1 MDDKD
6 LARIDHVLPKMDRKF
21 EVLVKSNEQTN
32 PQYGHN
38 PNERPITE
46 LLKCCFVNLDKPAGP
61 TSHQAA
67 DYVKK
72 ILKAEKAGHSGT
84 LDPKVTGVLAV
95 GVGRAAKLSQ
105 LLLPAG
111 KEYVGIMHLHED
123 VSEELLNETLKEF
136 IGEIEQ
142 MPPIKSAVRR
152 QLRKRSVYYF
162 QIIEIKDR
170 DILFRT
176 GVEAGTYIRKLCHDI
191 GLKLGG
197 GAHMGEL
204 RRTKAGPFDESNS
217 VILHDLRDAY
227 TIYIESNDDKPLRK
241 FILPSETA
249 ISHIPKVYVSDEAV
263 WSICHGSPLYV
274 PGVVKIDSDVEF
286 QKPVIMMTLKEE
298 LIGFGIAR
306 MNGPDVIKKN
316 KGVVCQT
323 DSVIMDSEYY
333 PKLV

>member
-1 MDDKD
+1 MNIDKTEKEQ
-6 LARIDHVLPKMDRKF
+6 LILPKMDRKY
-21 EVLVKSNEQTN
+21 EVLVKTEEETN
-32 PQYGHN
+32 PSYGHN

-123 VSEELLNETLKEF
+123 VSEDLLKETINQF

-142 MPPIKSAVRR
+142 LPPIKSAVKR

-162 QIIEIKDR
+162 QVIVFLIYLLNQ
-170 DILFRT
+170 LFRM
-176 GVEAGTYIRKLCHDI
+176 LFC
-191 GLKLGG
+191 
-197 GAHMGEL
+197 MGECIAL
-204 RRTKAGPFDESNS
+204 C
-217 VILHDLRDAY
+217 LHLDY
-227 TIYIESNDDKPLRK
+227 SGIE
-241 FILPSETA
+241 
-249 ISHIPKVYVSDEAV
+249 
-263 WSICHGSPLYV
+263 
-274 PGVVKIDSDVEF
+274 
-286 QKPVIMMTLKEE
+286 M
-298 LIGFGIAR
+298 
-306 MNGPDVIKKN
+306 
-316 KGVVCQT
+316 
-323 DSVIMDSEYY
+323 
-333 PKLV
+333 